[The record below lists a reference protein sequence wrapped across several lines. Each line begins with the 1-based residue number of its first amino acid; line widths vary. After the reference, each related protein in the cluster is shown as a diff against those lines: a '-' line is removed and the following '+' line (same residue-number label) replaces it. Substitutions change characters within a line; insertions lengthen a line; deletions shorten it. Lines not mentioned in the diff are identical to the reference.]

1 MSKYVFAILFIICS
15 TQAVQAYTNECD
27 LKLSGIVKSSDTR
40 EPIPM
45 ATLELIQRKKSIV
58 ADINGQFV
66 FENICSGQF
75 EVLVKLVGY
84 KEYRSTIVLGEDNL
98 DIELM
103 LDPAVT
109 DLGSVAV
116 EGTQP
121 NVIATLNTSEVSQ
134 NDLERSKGE
143 SLGQTLTNITGVNV
157 LQTGPTIAKP
167 VIHGLHS
174 NRVLILNNGIRQEG
188 QQWGQEHAPEIDPF
202 VATNLSLIKGAAAV
216 KYGSDAIG
224 GVILVNSP
232 DLPNKAGIGG
242 QLNVLGAS
250 NNRMYA
256 SSGYLEGGIK
266 RLDGFGWRIQ
276 GTYKKGGDAKTPDY
290 ILTNTGIEEKN
301 YSGAIGYH
309 NDKFGAELYYSNFD
323 AEIAILSASHN
334 SSTSD
339 LEDAIGASE
348 PSIILPFS
356 YDINKPKQVL
366 NHQLTKAFIHTD
378 LRKIGELKL
387 LYGYQQNLRE
397 EYDIRKSDLAD
408 KPSLSLSLI
417 THTIDLDLDLVPM
430 GNWKSDVG
438 ISYIN
443 QVNENG
449 TDLGVSPLIP
459 NYDNYTIGGYF
470 ITRYVQNKFE
480 LELGVRHDIQ
490 QYQIRKFDE
499 NDEIIRP
506 EFDYANTTGSVGFIF
521 YLGNQTKF
529 RSNIGTAW
537 RAPNVNELFSDGL
550 HHGAAAIE
558 EGNPNLKSE
567 SSIKWISNFE
577 HNSEKINLNTSIYY
591 NVISNYIYLRPENVS
606 LTTRGAFPVFR
617 YAQTDASFFGFDIDV
632 IVPLNQKINWV
643 NKISYLNA
651 IDQNNDGPLINIPA
665 NRIRTG
671 LDYNF
676 TDTNRITDGFISFS
690 ALMVNKQY
698 NAPRVITLE
707 QIQIANDHDFDL
719 FKDNP
724 SAFDILDAPSAY
736 MTIDASAGFNLPFK
750 NNSSSL
756 GIIITASNLL
766 DVSYRDY
773 MNRFRYYAD
782 EVGRNVSL
790 KLNFVF

>member
-1 MSKYVFAILFIICS
+1 M
-15 TQAVQAYTNECD
+15 AYTEACD
-27 LKLSGIVKSSDTR
+27 LKLSGIIKSSDTR

-45 ATLELIQRKKSIV
+45 ATVQLIQQKKSVV

-66 FENICSGQF
+66 VENICSGQF
-75 EVLVKLVGY
+75 EILVKFVGY
-84 KEYRSTIVLGEDNL
+84 KEYRSTIVLGADNL

-103 LDPAVT
+103 LDPLVT
-109 DLGSVAV
+109 DLGAVTV
-116 EGTQP
+116 EGVRP
-121 NVIATLNTSEVSQ
+121 NEFATLNTSEISKK
-134 NDLERSKGE
+134 DLEKSRGE
-143 SLGQTLTNITGVNV
+143 SLGQALTNITGVNV

-202 VATNLSLIKGAAAV
+202 VASNLSLIKGAAAV

-224 GVILVNSP
+224 GVILVNPP
-232 DLPNKAGIGG
+232 DLPNKPGIGG
-242 QLNVLGAS
+242 QLNILGAS
-250 NNRMYA
+250 NNKMYA

-266 RLDGFGWRIQ
+266 KLEGFGWRVQ
-276 GTYKKGGDAKTPDY
+276 GTYKRGGDAKAPDY
-290 ILTNTGIEEKN
+290 VLTNTGIEEKN
-301 YSGAIGYH
+301 FSGAVGYH
-309 NDKFGAELYYSNFD
+309 NDRFGAELYYSNFD

-339 LEDAIGASE
+339 LEDAIGAPE

-366 NHQLTKAFIHTD
+366 NHQLTKALVHTN
-378 LRKIGELKL
+378 LRKVGELKF

-397 EYDIRKSDLAD
+397 EYDIRKADLAN

-417 THTIDLDLDLVPM
+417 THTVDLDLELVPM
-430 GNWKSDVG
+430 GSWKSDVG
-438 ISYIN
+438 FSYIN

-449 TDLGVSPLIP
+449 TNLGISPLIP
-459 NYDNYTIGGYF
+459 NYDNYTVGAHF

-480 LELGVRHDIQ
+480 LEFGIRHDIKHF
-490 QYQIRKFDE
+490 QIRKFDE
-499 NDEIIRP
+499 NNEIIRP
-506 EFDYANTTGSVGFIF
+506 EFDFANTTGSVGFIF
-521 YLGNQTKF
+521 YLGTQTKF

-558 EGNPNLKSE
+558 EGNPDLKSE
-567 SSIKWISNFE
+567 SSIKWVNNIE
-577 HNSEKINLNTSIYY
+577 HNSEKISLNASIYY
-591 NVISNYIYLRPENVS
+591 NIISDYIYLRPEGVS

-632 IVPLNQKINWV
+632 IVPFTDKINWI
-643 NKISYLNA
+643 NKISYVDA
-651 IDQNNDGPLINIPA
+651 FDQENEGPLINIPA
-665 NRIRTG
+665 NRFQTG

-676 TDTNRITDGFISFS
+676 TNTERLKDGFISLS
-690 ALMVNKQY
+690 TLLVNKQH
-698 NAPRVITLE
+698 NAPRVVTLR
-707 QIQIANDHDFDL
+707 QIQIANEFDYDL
-719 FKDNP
+719 FQDNP
-724 SAFDILDAPSAY
+724 SAFDILEAPAGY
-736 MTIDASAGFNLPFK
+736 MTVDVSAGFKLPFK
-750 NNSSSL
+750 NSSSAL
-756 GIIITASNLL
+756 GIIVTASNLL

-782 EVGRNVSL
+782 EVGRNISL
-790 KLNFVF
+790 KLNLVF

>member
-1 MSKYVFAILFIICS
+1 MSKYIFFILLFIYSSQLAIAS
-15 TQAVQAYTNECD
+15 DVLCD
-27 LKLSGIVKSSDTR
+27 LKLSGVVKSSDTR
-40 EPIPM
+40 DAIPM
-45 ATLELIQRKKSIV
+45 ATLQLIQSKKSVV
-58 ADINGQFV
+58 ADINGRFV

-75 EVLVKLVGY
+75 EVLVKFVGY

-103 LDPAVT
+103 LDPLVT
-109 DLGSVAV
+109 DLDAVTV
-116 EGTQP
+116 EGERI
-121 NVIATLNTSEVSQ
+121 NEFATLNTSEISEQ
-134 NDLERSKGE
+134 DLEKSRGE
-143 SLGQTLTNITGVNV
+143 SLGQALTNITGVNV

-224 GVILVNSP
+224 GVILVNPP

-250 NNRMYA
+250 NNKMYA

-276 GTYKKGGDAKTPDY
+276 GTYKKGGDARAPDY

-301 YSGAIGYH
+301 FSGAVGYH
-309 NDKFGAELYYSNFD
+309 NDRFGAEIYYSNFD

-348 PSIILPFS
+348 PSIIRPFS

-366 NHQLTKAFIHTD
+366 NHQLTKAFVHTD
-378 LRKIGELKL
+378 LRRIGELKL

-397 EYDIRKSDLAD
+397 EYDIRKADLAD
-408 KPSLSLSLI
+408 KPSLSLALI
-417 THTIDLDLDLVPM
+417 THTVDLDLDLEPM

-449 TDLGVSPLIP
+449 ADLGISPLIP
-459 NYDNYTIGGYF
+459 NYDNYTIGAHF
-470 ITRYVQNKFE
+470 ITRYVQDKFE
-480 LELGVRHDIQ
+480 LELGIRHD
-490 QYQIRKFDE
+490 YKYFQIRTFDE
-499 NDEIIRP
+499 NNEIIRP
-506 EFDYANTTGSVGFIF
+506 EYNFANTTGSLGFLF
-521 YLGNQTKF
+521 YLGNQTNF

-567 SSIKWISNFE
+567 SSIKWVNNIE
-577 HNSEKINLNTSIYY
+577 HNSEKINLNASIYY
-591 NVISNYIYLRPENVS
+591 NVISDYIYLRPEDVS

-617 YAQTDASFFGFDIDV
+617 YAQTDASFFGIDIDV
-632 IVPLNQKINWV
+632 IVPFTSKINWI
-643 NKISYLNA
+643 NKISYLDA
-651 IDQNNDGPLINIPA
+651 FDQENDGPLINIPA

-671 LDYNF
+671 FDYNF
-676 TDTNRITDGFISFS
+676 SNSDKLKDGFLSIS
-690 ALMVNKQY
+690 ALMVNEQH
-698 NAPRVITLE
+698 NAPRVVTLE
-707 QIQIANDHDFDL
+707 QIQVAKEFDYDL
-719 FKDNP
+719 FGDNP
-724 SAFDILDAPSAY
+724 SAFDILPAPAGY
-736 MTIDASAGFNLPFK
+736 MTIDASAGFKIPFK
-750 NNSSSL
+750 NDTNAL
-756 GIIITASNLL
+756 GVIVTASNLL
-766 DVSYRDY
+766 NVSYRDY

-782 EVGRNVSL
+782 EVGRNISI
-790 KLNFVF
+790 KLNYVF

>member
-1 MSKYVFAILFIICS
+1 MSKYAFVILFLVCS
-15 TQAVQAYTNECD
+15 LQEAKSLTDVCD
-27 LKLSGIVKSSDTR
+27 LKLSGIVKSSENR
-40 EPIPM
+40 ESIPL
-45 ATLELIQRKKSIV
+45 ATLELIQRKKSVV
-58 ADINGQFV
+58 ADTNGRFV
-66 FENICSGQF
+66 FEGVCSGQF
-75 EVLVKLVGY
+75 EILVKFVGY

-98 DIELM
+98 DLEIM
-103 LDPAVT
+103 LDPLVT
-109 DLGSVAV
+109 DLGAV
-116 EGTQP
+116 VVNGERP
-121 NVIATLNTSEVSQ
+121 DEFATLNTSEVSGT
-134 NDLERSKGE
+134 DLERSKGE
-143 SLGQTLTNITGVNV
+143 SLGQALTNITGVNV

-224 GVILVNSP
+224 GVILVNP
-232 DLPNKAGIGG
+232 PALPTKAGLGG

-250 NNRMYA
+250 NNKMYA

-266 RLDGFGWRIQ
+266 GLEGLGWRVQ
-276 GTYKKGGDAKTPDY
+276 GTYKKGGDSKAPDY

-301 YSGAIGYH
+301 FSGAVGYH
-309 NDKFGAELYYSNFD
+309 NEKFGVEVYHSSFD

-339 LEDAIGASE
+339 LEDAIGAPE
-348 PSIILPFS
+348 PAIIRPFS

-366 NHQLTKAFIHTD
+366 NHQLTKAFTHVN
-378 LRKIGELKL
+378 LRRVGELKFM
-387 LYGYQQNLRE
+387 YGYQQNLRE
-397 EYDIRKSDLAD
+397 EYDIRKADFAD

-417 THTIDLDLDLVPM
+417 THTMDLDLDLVPM

-449 TDLGVSPLIP
+449 SDLGVSPLIP
-459 NYDNYTIGGYF
+459 NYDNYTVGAHF

-480 LELGVRHDIQ
+480 LELGIRHDFK
-490 QYQIRKFDE
+490 YFQIRKYDE
-499 NDEIIRP
+499 NNEIIRP
-506 EFDYANTTGSVGFIF
+506 EFNYANTTGSVGFIF

-529 RSNIGTAW
+529 MSNIGTAW

-558 EGNPNLKSE
+558 EGNPDLKSE
-567 SSIKWISNFE
+567 SSIKWVNTIE
-577 HNSEKINLNTSIYY
+577 HNSDKISLNASIYY
-591 NVISNYIYLRPENVS
+591 NVISDYIYLRPEDIS

-617 YAQTDASFFGFDIDV
+617 YAQTDASFFGFDIDI
-632 IVPLNQKINWV
+632 IVPFSDKLNWV
-643 NKISYLNA
+643 NNISYLDA
-651 IDQNNDGPLINIPA
+651 FDQNNDGPLINIPA

-671 LDYNF
+671 FDYNF
-676 TDTNRITDGFISFS
+676 TNTNRITDGFISLS
-690 ALMVNKQY
+690 ALMVNKQV
-698 NAPRVITLE
+698 NAPRVVTIR
-707 QIQIANDHDFDL
+707 QIQIANEFDFDL
-719 FKDNP
+719 FGENQG
-724 SAFDILDAPSAY
+724 AFDILEAPPAY
-736 MTIDASAGFNLPFK
+736 MTVDASVGLKLPFK
-750 NNSSSL
+750 NDKNAL

-790 KLNFVF
+790 KLNFIF